1 MTAWVG
7 TSGWQYRDW
16 RGRFYPERLATARW
30 LEHYVERFA
39 TVEVNNTFYM
49 LPPAATFERWAA
61 RSPADFLVT
70 VKANRYL
77 THVRRLRDPED
88 AVRRFLEAAAPLGT
102 KLGPVLVQL
111 PPTMALELARLDE
124 TLAAFAAI
132 GRGRLRIAVE
142 PRHDTWFTDRAYD
155 LLAGHGAALVLADR
169 RSRPTPL
176 VRTARWAYLR
186 LHEGRA
192 APRPCYGR
200 AAIEAW
206 ADRLA
211 DRWSTGED
219 VFAYTNNDPK
229 GCAPRDAGMLARA
242 LARRGFPATRAPA
255 AREVR
260 VG

>member
-1 MTAWVG
+1 VTAWVG

-49 LPPAATFERWAA
+49 LPPASTFARWAE
-61 RSPADFLVT
+61 RTPADFVVT

-77 THVRRLRDPED
+77 THVRRLRDPDD
-88 AVRRFLEAAAPLGT
+88 AVRRFLDAAAPLGA

-111 PPTMALELARLDE
+111 PPNLPADLGRLDA
-124 TLAAFAAI
+124 TLAAFAAA
-132 GRGRLRIAVE
+132 GAGGLRVAVE
-142 PRHDTWFTDRAYD
+142 PRHETWFTDATYD
-155 LLAGHGAALVLADR
+155 LLAHRGAALVLADR
-169 RSRPTPL
+169 RNRPTPV
-176 VRTARWAYLR
+176 VRTAPWAYLR

-192 APRPCYGR
+192 SPRPCYGR

-211 DRWSTGED
+211 ATWSTGED
-219 VFAYTNNDPK
+219 VYAYTNNDP
-229 GCAPRDAGMLARA
+229 GACAPRDAALLALA
-242 LARRGFPATRAPA
+242 LARRGFPTTRVPVA
-255 AREVR
+255 AHVR